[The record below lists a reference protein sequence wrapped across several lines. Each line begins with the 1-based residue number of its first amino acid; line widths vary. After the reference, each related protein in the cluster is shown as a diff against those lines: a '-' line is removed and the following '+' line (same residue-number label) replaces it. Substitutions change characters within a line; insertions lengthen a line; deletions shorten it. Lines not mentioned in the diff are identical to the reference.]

1 MNAGLAPDFSKSPA
15 PLQRARARRRI
26 DALAALALAVALPA
40 IAFAQEGEPVRA
52 AAPPAKAPAK
62 PADRPTGDQE
72 AVDGDPAVRKAA
84 EKEAKPTVPRST
96 NLTATLVVKVVHP
109 EEVRKAAI
117 ERARKAGGWAI
128 LVTDTDLHLEVPQDA
143 LAATVDDL
151 AAAGIVLQKSLQRV
165 DLTEQIAQVQARLKS
180 KREILERLRT
190 FFADS
195 DTHSTLRIE
204 QSMTQLVVEIEQ
216 LQGELNVAESNARM
230 AHVQVSFQY
239 HQKQRITYVRSP
251 FEWLNTLDIDRFVAE
266 Y

>member
-1 MNAGLAPDFSKSPA
+1 MKTQLLMMLALLLPAMALAQEPAEARGPA
-15 PLQRARARRRI
+15 PAPK
-26 DALAALALAVALPA
+26 AASKPA
-40 IAFAQEGEPVRA
+40 
-52 AAPPAKAPAK
+52 
-62 PADRPTGDQE
+62 ADRPTGDQE
-72 AVDGDPAVRKAA
+72 AVDGNPAVRKAA
-84 EKEAKPTVPRST
+84 EKDAKPGVPRST

-109 EEVRKAAI
+109 EDVRKGAI
-117 ERARKAGGWAI
+117 ERARKAGGWPV
-128 LVTDTDLHLEVPQDA
+128 LVTDTELHLEVPQDA
-143 LAATVDDL
+143 LAATVDEL

-165 DLTEQIAQVQARLKS
+165 DLTEQIAQLQARLKS

-204 QSMTQLVVEIEQ
+204 QSMTQLVVEIEH
-216 LQGELNVAESNARM
+216 LQGELNVAESSARM